1 MSTLDEVLAIQKQ
14 YHVLQAP
21 TTTSAA
27 EKAKVAATTATAA
40 TLNITLKNN
49 TNSSNCYAY
58 VTGLDINKNNAVFI
72 LRADGVTAYYPSS
85 PSSIQQPLAVDCNIK
100 LGAPGTSKVVT
111 IPQLA
116 GGRVWLCKDS
126 QLTFKLNPG
135 PAVVEPSVTNPSD
148 PNYNLWWSFAEFTYN
163 SFQLFA
169 NITYVDF
176 VGMPIALTLVNG
188 NGAVQS
194 VPGIPSNG
202 LDTVC
207 AALQAQ
213 DAKDGAGWSKLI
225 VKHPSGANL
234 RALSPNS
241 GIVMNNSLFNGYY
254 QPYVN
259 AVWAKY
265 ASDTLTVDTQGQ
277 WGALTGKVV
286 SGKLAFGS
294 VGAFPQP
301 SAADIF
307 SCNSG
312 AFGAYPTNGDEM
324 GNIGARL
331 AAAFNRSTLLI
342 NTKQPTGEQVS
353 QYYQNSITNHY
364 SRIVHATC
372 PDGKGYAFPYDDV
385 DASDA
390 TNVAGTVADSNPK
403 TFTISFG
410 GPTATTKREPAP
422 IHEHARSGGQAR
434 QQVARFGGGG
444 RGRIGRRGLEWLA
457 MSAEEEK
464 AALASREGEEEEETP
479 RAPQMVEVSD
489 DVDLEAGLQR
499 KMMGGAAAEL
509 RHGLALAAP
518 PREVSSARLEG
529 LVPAAVRGKIAALLD
544 KIEDSPAYRYARP
557 AVDVALK
564 ALVGLL
570 QLSVKSLVS
579 RVVMVVLLLLCSF
592 LLGMFGR
599 PEVMSA
605 VGLGGPAGLGDA

>member
-1 MSTLDEVLAIQKQ
+1 MSTLEEVLAIQKQ

-21 TTTSAA
+21 TTTAAA
-27 EKAKVAATTATAA
+27 EFKVAATAS

-58 VTGLDINKNNAVFI
+58 VTGLDVNRNNAVFI
-72 LRADGVTAYYPSS
+72 LQADGVTAYYPSS
-85 PSSIQQPLAVDCNIK
+85 PSSIQQPLAVNCNIK

-111 IPQLA
+111 IPQLV

-176 VGMPIALTLVNG
+176 VGMPISLTLVNG

-202 LDTVC
+202 LDAVC
-207 AALQAQ
+207 SALQAQ

-265 ASDTLTVDTQGQ
+265 GSDTLTVDTQGQ
-277 WGALTGKVV
+277 WGKLTGKVV
-286 SGKLAFGS
+286 NGQLAFGS

-301 SAADIF
+301 SARDIF

-312 AFGAYPTNGDEM
+312 AFGAYSSNTDEM
-324 GNIGARL
+324 GNITARL
-331 AAAFNRSTLLI
+331 AAAFNRSTLLV
-342 NTKQPTGEQVS
+342 NTQQPTGEQIS

-364 SRIVHATC
+364 SRIVHSVC

-410 GPTATTKREPAP
+410 GPTAAEA
-422 IHEHARSGGQAR
+422 
-434 QQVARFGGGG
+434 G
-444 RGRIGRRGLEWLA
+444 RGAEARARAG
-457 MSAEEEK
+457 SA
-464 AALASREGEEEEETP
+464 AAAAAAAAAAGP
-479 RAPQMVEVSD
+479 VSAGC
-489 DVDLEAGLQR
+489 EAGESGTCR
-499 KMMGGAAAEL
+499 CAGEDCGAA
-509 RHGLALAAP
+509 
-518 PREVSSARLEG
+518 RE
-529 LVPAAVRGKIAALLD
+529 D
-544 KIEDSPAYRYARP
+544 
-557 AVDVALK
+557 
-564 ALVGLL
+564 
-570 QLSVKSLVS
+570 
-579 RVVMVVLLLLCSF
+579 
-592 LLGMFGR
+592 
-599 PEVMSA
+599 
-605 VGLGGPAGLGDA
+605 

>member
-1 MSTLDEVLAIQKQ
+1 MSTVDDVLAIQKQ

-21 TTTSAA
+21 TISVD
-27 EKAKVAATTATAA
+27 EKVKVAATAS

-49 TNSSNCYAY
+49 TNSSNCWAY
-58 VTGLDINKNNAVFI
+58 VTGLDVNKNNAVFI
-72 LRADGVTAYYPSS
+72 LQSDGKTAYYPTS
-85 PSSIQQPLAVDCNIK
+85 PSGTQQPLQSNCNIK
-100 LGAPGTSKVVT
+100 LGAPGTSMVVT
-111 IPQLA
+111 IPQLV

-148 PNYNLWWSFAEFTYN
+148 PNYNLWWSFAEFTFN

-194 VPGIPSNG
+194 VPGVPNNG
-202 LDTVC
+202 LDAVC
-207 AALQAQ
+207 SALSAQ

-241 GIVMNNSLFNGYY
+241 GCVMNNSLFNGYY

-265 ASDTLTVDTQGQ
+265 ASDTLTLDTQVQ
-277 WGALTGKVV
+277 WGTLTGKVTG
-286 SGKLAFGS
+286 GKFTFGS

-301 SAADIF
+301 SARDIF
-307 SCNSG
+307 ACNSG
-312 AFGAYPTNGDEM
+312 AFGAYTTNGDEM
-324 GNIGARL
+324 ANITTRL
-331 AAAFNRSTLLI
+331 AAAFNRSTLLV
-342 NTKQPTGEQVS
+342 NTQQPTQEKIS

-364 SRIVHATC
+364 SRIVHSVC

-385 DASDA
+385 DSSEA
-390 TNVAGTVADSNPK
+390 TNVAGTVADGNPK

-410 GPTATTKREPAP
+410 GLTAAVKREPSWVAD
-422 IHEHARSGGQAR
+422 HARSGGQGR
-434 QQVARFGGGG
+434 QQV
-444 RGRIGRRGLEWLA
+444 GRIGRRGLEWQS

-464 AALASREGEEEEETP
+464 AALASRDEEEP
-479 RAPQMVEVSD
+479 RVQMVELS
-489 DVDLEAGLQR
+489 DVDLERGLQT
-499 KMMGGAAAEL
+499 KLGGEL
-509 RHGLALAAP
+509 RHGLVLAPQGQQQAVMSRP
-518 PREVSSARLEG
+518 VQNLI
-529 LVPAAVRGKIAALLD
+529 PAALQGKIAAMLE

-564 ALVGLL
+564 AVVAVLH
-570 QLSVKSLVS
+570 LSVKSLVS
-579 RVVMVVLLLLCSF
+579 RVVMVALLLLCTFF
-592 LLGMFGR
+592 LGFMGRGEVLGGGL
-599 PEVMSA
+599 P
-605 VGLGGPAGLGDA
+605 GLGGLEDA

>member
-1 MSTLDEVLAIQKQ
+1 MSTLEEVLVIQKQ
-14 YHVLQAP
+14 YSILQAP
-21 TTTSAA
+21 TSSAA
-27 EKAKVAATTATAA
+27 ETQEVKVAATAS

-58 VTGLDINKNNAVFI
+58 VTGLDVNRNNAVFI
-72 LRADGVTAYYPSS
+72 LQADGVTPYYPSS
-85 PSSIQQPLAVDCNIK
+85 PSSIQQPLAVNCNIQ
-100 LGAPGTSKVVT
+100 LGAPGSSKVVT
-111 IPQLA
+111 IPQLV
-116 GGRVWLCKDS
+116 GGRVWLCKDA

-176 VGMPIALTLVNG
+176 VGMPISLTLVNG

-202 LDTVC
+202 LDQVC
-207 AALQAQ
+207 SALQAQ
-213 DAKDGAGWSKLI
+213 DAKDGAGWSQLI

-241 GIVMNNSLFNGYY
+241 GCVMNNNLFNGYY

-265 ASDTLTVDTQGQ
+265 QSDTLTVDTQGQ
-277 WGALTGKVV
+277 WGTLTGKVV
-286 SGKLAFGS
+286 NGQLTFGS

-301 SAADIF
+301 SARDIF
-307 SCNSG
+307 ACNSG
-312 AFGAYPTNGDEM
+312 AFGQYPNNVDEM
-324 GNIGARL
+324 GNITARL

-342 NTKQPTGEQVS
+342 NTKQPDNEQIS

-364 SRIVHATC
+364 SRIVHSVC

-385 DASDA
+385 DSSDA

-410 GPTATTKREPAP
+410 GPTPTTKRESSFVG
-422 IHEHARSGGQAR
+422 EHARSGGQAR
-434 QQVARFGGGG
+434 QQVARSGG
-444 RGRIGRRGLEWLA
+444 RVGRRGLEWLA

-464 AALASREGEEEEETP
+464 AALASRDEEEP
-479 RAPQMVEVSD
+479 RAPQMVEMGHD
-489 DVDLEAGLQR
+489 DVDLEAGMQR
-499 KMMGGAAAEL
+499 KLGAEL
-509 RHGLALAAP
+509 RHGLVLAP
-518 PREVSSARLEG
+518 QQQIQHQRGGVRLES
-529 LVPAAVRGKIAALLD
+529 LVPAAVQSRLAAVLE
-544 KIEDSPAYRYARP
+544 KIEESPAYRYAKP

-570 QLSVKSLVS
+570 QLSVRSLVS
-579 RVVMVVLLLLCSF
+579 RVVMVLLLLLCSF
-592 LLGMFGR
+592 LLGVFGR
-599 PEVMSA
+599 PEVMGA
-605 VGLGGPAGLGDA
+605 VGLGGAGPAGLGDA

>member
-1 MSTLDEVLAIQKQ
+1 MSTLDDVLAIQKQ
-14 YHVLQAP
+14 YNVLQAP
-21 TTTSAA
+21 TTAA
-27 EKAKVAATTATAA
+27 AAAVEDVKVAATAS
-40 TLNITLKNN
+40 TLNITLVNN

-58 VTGLDINKNNAVFI
+58 VTGLDVNNNNAVFI
-72 LRADGVTAYYPSS
+72 LQADGVTGYYPSS
-85 PSSIQQPLAVDCNIK
+85 PSTIQQPLAVDCNIK
-100 LGAPGTSKVVT
+100 LGAPGSSRVVT
-111 IPQLA
+111 IPQLV

-126 QLTFKLNPG
+126 ELTFKLNPG
-135 PAVVEPSVTNPSD
+135 PAVVEPSVTNTSD
-148 PNYNLWWSFAEFTYN
+148 PNYNLWWSFAEFTFN

-176 VGMPIALTLVNG
+176 VSMPISLSLVNTS
-188 NGAVQS
+188 GAVQS
-194 VPGIPSNG
+194 VPGIPADG
-202 LDTVC
+202 LDSVC
-207 AALQAQ
+207 SALQAQ
-213 DAKDGAGWSKLI
+213 DAKDGAGWSQLI
-225 VKHPSGANL
+225 VKDPSGANL

-265 ASDTLTVDTQGQ
+265 GSDTLTVDTQSQ
-277 WGALTGKVV
+277 WGTLTGQVV
-286 SGKLAFGS
+286 SGELAFGS

-307 SCNSG
+307 SCSSG
-312 AFGAYPTNGDEM
+312 AFGAYSTNGDEM
-324 GNIGARL
+324 GNITARL

-342 NTKQPTGEQVS
+342 NSQQPDGEQVS

-364 SRIVHATC
+364 SRIVHSVC

-385 DASDA
+385 DSSDA
-390 TNVAGTVADSNPK
+390 TNVAGTVSDSNPQ

-410 GPTATTKREPAP
+410 GTTAATKREAASVG
-422 IHEHARSGGQAR
+422 EHARSGGQAR
-434 QQVARFGGGG
+434 QQVARSG
-444 RGRIGRRGLEWLA
+444 GRIGRRGLEWLA

-464 AALASREGEEEEETP
+464 AALASRDEEEP
-479 RAPQMVEVSD
+479 RAPQMVEMSH

-499 KMMGGAAAEL
+499 KLGAEL
-509 RHGLALAAP
+509 RHGLVLAP
-518 PREVSSARLEG
+518 QQQQIQSQRGVRLES
-529 LVPAAVRGKIAALLD
+529 LVPAAVQDKVAALLE

-579 RVVMVVLLLLCSF
+579 RVVMVALLLLCSF

-599 PEVMSA
+599 PEVMGA
-605 VGLGGPAGLGDA
+605 VGLGGAGPAGLGDA